1 MGKIK
6 IGIIREGKVPSDRR
20 VPLLPYQCV
29 AIMQK
34 YPDVEMYVQPSDIRC
49 ISNKEYVSA
58 GIPLREDLSSCDI
71 LLGIKEV
78 PIYQLIPDK
87 TYLFFSHT
95 IKLQPHNQKLL
106 QSILEKRITMIDYE
120 ALRDKEN
127 KRVIAFG
134 YYAGIVGAYNAFLLL
149 GKKYK
154 LFDLTPAYKC
164 FDINELKAELKKVFL
179 PPFKFVLTGAGRV
192 GNGAELMLKEMG
204 VEKISPQD
212 FLNKTYK
219 HPVYTQ
225 ITSAEYN
232 RSHTADHDSAAWDT
246 EHFRA
251 YPEKYQSDFMR
262 FATVAD
268 VLIAGAYWDQR
279 APELFTTD
287 DIKRSDFSIRLIADI
302 TCDINGSI
310 PTTVKSTNIYD
321 PAYDFN
327 PFTKD
332 LEAPFSDPRNITVMA
347 IDNLP
352 CEVPRSA
359 SEDFGNQLIKYVLP
373 DLLQQPYGDLIQ
385 RCALTDQGKLGP
397 HFEYLKAYS
406 EGL

>member
-1 MGKIK
+1 MTKLK

-20 VPLLPYQCV
+20 VALLPYQC
-29 AIMQK
+29 AEIIAK
-34 YPDVEMYVQPSDIRC
+34 YPHVEIYVQPSDVRC

-58 GIPLREDLSSCDI
+58 GIPLRENLSHCDI

-78 PIYQLIPDK
+78 PIHELIPGK
-87 TYLFFSHT
+87 SYLFFSHT

-120 ALRDKEN
+120 ALRDIN
-127 KRVIAFG
+127 DRRVIAFG
-134 YYAGIVGAYNAFLLL
+134 YFAGIVGVYNTFLLL

-154 LFDLTPAYKC
+154 LFDLKPAYRC
-164 FDINELKAELKKVFL
+164 YDIDELKQELKKVSI
-179 PPFKFVLTGAGRV
+179 PPFKIVLTGAGRV
-192 GNGAELMLKEMG
+192 GHGAELILKEMKI
-204 VEKISPQD
+204 EKVSAND
-212 FLNKTYK
+212 FLTKKYNQ
-219 HPVYTQ
+219 PVYTQ
-225 ITSAEYN
+225 ITSADYN
-232 RSHTADHDSAAWDT
+232 QQMSGNGTWDT
-246 EHFRA
+246 EHFHMH
-251 YPEKYQSDFMR
+251 PEAYQSTFMR
-262 FATVAD
+262 FAKVAD

-279 APELFTTD
+279 APELFTTE
-287 DIKRSDFSIRLIADI
+287 DIRRADFSIRLIADI

-332 LEAPFSDPRNITVMA
+332 IEAPFSDPRNITVMA

-359 SEDFGNQLIKYVLP
+359 SEDFGKQLIKNVLP
-373 DLLQQPYGDLIQ
+373 DLFQQPYGDLIQ
-385 RCALTDQGKLGP
+385 RCALTVKGELGP
-397 HFEYLKAYS
+397 NFKYLKAYS
-406 EGL
+406 EGK

>member
-1 MGKIK
+1 MKTLK

-29 AIMQK
+29 EIIAQ
-34 YPDVEMYVQPSDIRC
+34 YPHVKIVIQPSDVRC
-49 ISNKEYVSA
+49 IANKEYLAA
-58 GIPLREDLSSCDI
+58 GIPLQEDMRDCDI

-106 QSILEKRITMIDYE
+106 QSIIEKRITMIDYE
-120 ALRDKEN
+120 ALRDVHE
-127 KRVIAFG
+127 KRIIAFG
-134 YYAGIVGAYNAFLLL
+134 HFAGIVGAYNTFLLL

-154 LFDLTPAYKC
+154 LFDLKPAYRC
-164 FDINELKAELKKVFL
+164 FDIEELKHELKKVAI
-179 PPFKFVLTGAGRV
+179 PPFKFVLTGGGRV
-192 GNGAELMLKEMG
+192 GNGAEMILKEMG
-204 VEKISPQD
+204 IEKISSKD
-212 FLNKTYK
+212 FLEKTYPK
-219 HPVYTQ
+219 PVYTQ
-225 ITSAEYN
+225 IMSSDYN
-232 RSHTADHDSAAWDT
+232 QVIGGNKEWNT
-246 EHFRA
+246 EHFHE
-251 YPEKYQSDFMR
+251 YPEAYESTFMR

-279 APELFTTD
+279 APKLFTTE
-287 DIKRSDFSIRLIADI
+287 DIKQKNFSIRLISDI
-302 TCDINGSI
+302 TCDIDGSI

-321 PAYDFN
+321 PAYDFK

-332 LEAPFSDPRNITVMA
+332 IEAPFTDTRNITVMA

-359 SEDFGNQLIKYVLP
+359 SEDFGNQLIKNVLP
-373 DLLQQPYGDLIQ
+373 ELLMQPFGALIT
-385 RCALTDQGKLGP
+385 RCALTIKGELGP
-397 HFEYLKAYS
+397 HFSYLKDYS
-406 EGL
+406 EGK

>member
-1 MGKIK
+1 MGKIR

-20 VPLLPYQCV
+20 VPLLPAQCV
-29 AIMQK
+29 EIMQQ
-34 YPDVEMYVQPSDIRC
+34 YPHVEIFVQPSDIRC

-58 GIPLREDLSSCDI
+58 GIPIREDLSSCDI

-78 PIYQLIPDK
+78 PIYQLMADK

-106 QSILEKRITMIDYE
+106 QSVLEKRITLIDYE

-134 YYAGIVGAYNAFLLL
+134 YYAGIVGAYNAFLLT
-149 GKKYK
+149 GKKYN
-154 LFDLTPAYKC
+154 LFDLKPAHKC
-164 FDINELKAELKKVFL
+164 YDINELIAELKKVVL
-179 PPFKFVLTGAGRV
+179 PPLRFVLTGAGRV

-204 VEKISPQD
+204 IQKISPQD
-212 FLNKTYK
+212 FLTKTYK

-225 ITSAEYN
+225 IISADYN
-232 RSHTADHDSAAWDT
+232 RLPSANQSINIWNT
-246 EHFRA
+246 EHFHEH
-251 YPEKYQSDFMR
+251 PEMYQSNFMR
-262 FATVAD
+262 FASVTD

-279 APELFTTD
+279 APKLFTTE

-332 LEAPFSDPRNITVMA
+332 IEAPFSDPRNITVMA

-352 CEVPRSA
+352 CEIPRSA
-359 SEDFGNQLIKYVLP
+359 SEDFGNQLIKNVLP
-373 DLLQQPYGDLIQ
+373 DLLTKPYGDLIQ
-385 RCALTDQGKLGP
+385 RCALTVKGTLGP
-397 HFEYLKAYS
+397 HFSYLKEYS
-406 EGL
+406 EGK

>member
-1 MGKIK
+1 MAKLK

-29 AIMQK
+29 SIMEK
-34 YPDVEMYVQPSDIRC
+34 YPHVEFFVQPSDIRC

-58 GIPLREDLSSCDI
+58 GIPLREDLSHCDI

-120 ALRDKEN
+120 ALRDREN
-127 KRVIAFG
+127 RRVIAFG
-134 YYAGIVGAYNAFLLL
+134 YYAGIVGAYNAFLLT
-149 GKKYK
+149 GKKYN
-154 LFDLTPAYKC
+154 LFDLKPAYKC
-164 FDINELKAELKKVFL
+164 YDINELKAELRKVSM
-179 PPFKFVLTGAGRV
+179 PPFKFLLTGAGRV

-212 FLNKTYK
+212 FLGKTYK

-225 ITSAEYN
+225 ITSVHYN
-232 RSHTADHDSAAWDT
+232 RLHAAANSSGEWDT
-246 EHFRA
+246 EHFREH
-251 YPEKYQSDFMR
+251 PEMYQSDFMQ

-279 APELFTTD
+279 APQLFTAE
-287 DIKRSDFSIRLIADI
+287 DIKRPDFSIRLIADI

-332 LEAPFSDPRNITVMA
+332 IEAPFSDPRNITVMA

-359 SEDFGNQLIKYVLP
+359 SEDFGNQLIKNVLP

-385 RCALTDQGKLGP
+385 RCALTINGKLGP

-406 EGL
+406 EGK